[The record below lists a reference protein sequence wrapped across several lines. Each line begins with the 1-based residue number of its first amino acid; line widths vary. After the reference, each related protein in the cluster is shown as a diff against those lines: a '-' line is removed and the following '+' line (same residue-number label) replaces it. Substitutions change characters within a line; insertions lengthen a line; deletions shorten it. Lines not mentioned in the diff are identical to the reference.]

1 MIFTPTKL
9 KDAFIIDLD
18 RREDTRGFF
27 ARAWCQNEFTD
38 NGLNPRLVQCN
49 LSFNDHRGTLRGMHY
64 QVVPHEEVKVVR
76 CTRGAIFDV
85 IIDLRPD
92 SPTYMEWLGVELTAD
107 NRKMLYV
114 PEGFAHGYQTLE
126 DATETFYQVSEFYT
140 PGAEAGIRW
149 NDPAFRIEWP
159 DVESRLM
166 SDKDQSWPD
175 YRDETADARTVAST
189 MPA

>member
-18 RREDTRGFF
+18 RREDNRGFF
-27 ARAWCQNEFTD
+27 ARAWCQNEFTE

-64 QVVPHEEVKVVR
+64 QVTPHEEVKVVR

-140 PGAEAGIRW
+140 PGAESGIRW

-159 DVESRLM
+159 EVESRLM
-166 SDKDQSWPD
+166 SEKDQSWPD
-175 YRDETADARTVAST
+175 YRDARADARTVAST